1 MSRLLLFSLLC
12 TVFSTNQ
19 CLSDDSPQVQ
29 IKDTILTGTNR
40 YVAAATTPVYSFRG
54 IYYAEPPV
62 GARRFSPPVTKKLPG
77 GIYDATKSGPFC
89 PQNLETTSIVF
100 PRPFPSQE
108 MNEDCLHLDVHTPS
122 HNPGENLAVMVYF
135 HGGAYVNG
143 AAGYYDG
150 SPYALF
156 QNVVLVAANYR
167 LGALGY
173 LSTGDEAAFG
183 NFALLDQQMA
193 LQWVHNHIKLFG
205 GDPNRVTIFGESAGA
220 VNVILHLQ
228 SHLSRGFFHRA
239 ISQSGVAH
247 SPIMMS
253 KNPHHVAQRLA
264 KKLLCPTSSNKELV
278 ECLRTKAADD
288 IVKVDMT
295 DPDIPTLPFAPVVD
309 GFFIEEEPLE
319 ALMTGKLT
327 AGPELLIGVNN
338 HEGGFSNLANR
349 MHAKLLTDFNVQ
361 SFRKLLQFELQKFIP
376 GDLSD
381 LIHSIE
387 LMYGGKHGMTDKD
400 ALYQLTEVVGDLIYV
415 VPALALAESRTALG
429 GKVYFYE
436 YQHRMSCS
444 RAPSWVRA
452 DHGDEEAIVVGFPF
466 LEEHE
471 LGRLHFTPEEKD
483 LSHILMTYWANFA
496 KTGNP
501 NGDGN
506 TSGVT
511 YWPRYSIQDKDY
523 MKLDFIPEVAKN
535 LKPERVDFWQHLMTI
550 AYKQARK
557 DEL

>member
-1 MSRLLLFSLLC
+1 MF
-12 TVFSTNQ
+12 
-19 CLSDDSPQVQ
+19 
-29 IKDTILTGTNR
+29 
-40 YVAAATTPVYSFRG
+40 SFRG

-89 PQNLETTSIVF
+89 PQNLETTSIMF

-122 HNPGENLAVMVYF
+122 INPGENLAVMVYF
-135 HGGAYVNG
+135 HGGAYANG

-253 KNPHHVAQRLA
+253 KNPLHVAQRLA
-264 KKLLCPTSSNKELV
+264 EKLLCPTSSNKELV

-295 DPDIPTLPFAPVVD
+295 DPDIPTLPFAPFVD

-361 SFRKLLQFELQKFIP
+361 AFRKLLQFEVGIITRQ
-376 GDLSD
+376 LSK
-381 LIHSIE
+381 L
-387 LMYGGKHGMTDKD
+387 
-400 ALYQLTEVVGDLIYV
+400 V
-415 VPALALAESRTALG
+415 
-429 GKVYFYE
+429 FY
-436 YQHRMSCS
+436 
-444 RAPSWVRA
+444 
-452 DHGDEEAIVVGFPF
+452 
-466 LEEHE
+466 
-471 LGRLHFTPEEKD
+471 
-483 LSHILMTYWANFA
+483 
-496 KTGNP
+496 
-501 NGDGN
+501 
-506 TSGVT
+506 
-511 YWPRYSIQDKDY
+511 
-523 MKLDFIPEVAKN
+523 
-535 LKPERVDFWQHLMTI
+535 
-550 AYKQARK
+550 
-557 DEL
+557 